1 MPHPPRLNLP
11 LLRLGAVLVATLMFG
26 LAWTS
31 MPLWVLLL
39 VPLIAL
45 LGWWICRLQREV
57 SVWRQ
62 VMAATPYRVSLYA
75 ADQRLAWHNG
85 RPGQGWTRR
94 VAPLGP
100 HPHLAEVMRALL
112 AHLPPHERAA
122 EMARRLERHARA
134 EGEPFE
140 VLTAE
145 GVWERVRQTRLP
157 GGEVAVFA
165 VDISAVK
172 QGELAL
178 AQSEGRLRALLEM
191 APVGIWQLD
200 GAGRTI
206 FANRRLAALFGTEA
220 PPALAESGLVLTSAA
235 DPDGPFGFSTE
246 VETEARLTLPGQAE
260 RRLRITASPWLPPS
274 QEASGSVAGGMRGC
288 ILSVLDVTPL
298 KTAQEQIE
306 QLVER
311 DPLTGLINRG
321 TFRAA
326 LAEMLAAERRG
337 VLVLVDLDQF
347 KAANARHG
355 QAVGDALL
363 VEAGR
368 RLRDGVR
375 PGDLVGR
382 LGGDEFGIL
391 AFGAGPEGAAPL
403 AERLRQALRRPV
415 EIGGAEWPLS
425 GCFGVACAPEHGQE
439 ADQLLRAADLAL
451 FEARGAAG
459 DAVALFEP
467 ALRARAE
474 QRAELREAFGAALAA
489 GEFELHVQ
497 PQFDLENG
505 RLVGAEALIRWDSA
519 RLGRTVPP
527 AEILVT
533 AAEAGLMLE
542 LDRFV
547 LHHAVGLLADW
558 SARAEAPLHLG
569 INISI
574 ATLHDPA
581 FAAEVAEALAAAGV
595 PPERLEI
602 EIPEDLAIR
611 DLPGVART
619 LAALRE
625 VGVPLSLD
633 DFGGGHSGLPHVV
646 RLPVQRLKLD
656 RSITAGLP
664 DDPKSY
670 AVLRATMA
678 LARGMG
684 IEVIGEGVETEE
696 QAFALR
702 RAGCHIIQGWLVGR
716 PMRPEE
722 LVPPAPK
729 LLARA

>member
-11 LLRLGAVLVATLMFG
+11 LLCLGTALAAALMLG
-26 LAWTS
+26 LAWL
-31 MPLWVLLL
+31 PAPPWALLL
-39 VPLIAL
+39 VLPLGL
-45 LGWWICRLQREV
+45 LGWWACRLRREG
-57 SVWRQ
+57 SLWRQ
-62 VMAATPYRVSLYA
+62 VMAATPYRVAIYA
-75 ADQRLAWHNG
+75 PDQRLVWHNG
-85 RPGQGWTRR
+85 RPEQGWTRR

-100 HPHLAEVMRALL
+100 RPHLGAVMQALL

-122 EMARRLERHARA
+122 EMARRMGKHARA
-134 EGEPFE
+134 DGEPFE
-140 VLTAE
+140 ILTAE
-145 GVWERVRQTRLP
+145 GHWERMRQTRLP

-172 QGELAL
+172 RGELAL
-178 AQSEGRLRALLEM
+178 AESEGRLRALLEM

-200 GAGRTI
+200 DEGRTI
-206 FANRRLAALFGTEA
+206 FANRRLTALFGAQA
-220 PPALAESGLVLTSAA
+220 PPALAESGLVLTSPA
-235 DPDGPFGFSTE
+235 DPEGPFGFSTE
-246 VETEARLTLPGQAE
+246 VESEAQLALPCQTE
-260 RRLRITASPWLPPS
+260 RRLRITASPWLS
-274 QEASGSVAGGMRGC
+274 AQGLRGC
-288 ILSVLDVTPL
+288 ILSVVDVTPL
-298 KTAQEQIE
+298 KAAQERIE
-306 QLVER
+306 HLVER

-326 LAEMLAAERRG
+326 LQEMLAAEQRG

-347 KAANARHG
+347 KAANDRHG
-355 QAVGDALL
+355 QAMGDALL

-368 RLRDGVR
+368 RLREAVR
-375 PGDLVGR
+375 PGDLVSR
-382 LGGDEFGIL
+382 LGGDEFAVL
-391 AFGAGPEGAAPL
+391 AFGAGAESAAPL
-403 AERLRQALRRPV
+403 AERLRQALRRPI
-415 EIGGAEWPLS
+415 EIGGTELPLS
-425 GCFGVACAPEHGQE
+425 GSLGVACAPEHGQE

-451 FEARGAAG
+451 FEARAASG

-474 QRAELREAFGAALAA
+474 QRAELREAFGEALVG
-489 GEFELHVQ
+489 GELELHVQ
-497 PQFDLENG
+497 PQLDLESG
-505 RLVGAEALIRWDSA
+505 RLIGAEALIRWDSA
-519 RLGRTVPP
+519 RLGRSVPP
-527 AEILVT
+527 AELLVA
-533 AAEAGLMLE
+533 AAESGLMLQ

-547 LHHAVGLLADW
+547 LNRAVALLAGW
-558 SARAEAPLHLG
+558 GARPEAPAHLG

-581 FAAEVAEALAAAGV
+581 FATEVAEALAAAGV
-595 PPERLEI
+595 EAARLEI

-684 IEVIGEGVETEE
+684 IEVIGEGVETEG